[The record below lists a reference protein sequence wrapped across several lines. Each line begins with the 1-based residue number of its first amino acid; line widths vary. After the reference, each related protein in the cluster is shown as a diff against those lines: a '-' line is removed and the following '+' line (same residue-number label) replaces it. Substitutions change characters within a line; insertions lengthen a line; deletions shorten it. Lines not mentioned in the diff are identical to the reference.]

1 MLLEA
6 VLVMYIVLSCCCP
19 IRVLLSSDLATY
31 AILTLAFVFLV
42 FIYNGIPFIGFG
54 FLDNALMIVAVSI
67 YYILINSIQDQL
79 NITFFSDSKS
89 KQHQPMRE
97 YRPTDMTSWNNNAKL

>member
-19 IRVLLSSDLATY
+19 IRVLLSSDLAMY
-31 AILTLAFVFLV
+31 AILALAFVFLV

-79 NITFFSDSKS
+79 NINFFS